1 MDYKKTRWRD
11 ITHELTGQVQFRP
24 ENSRR
29 ALNIPIR
36 ETQRETKQKDY
47 SLDNIKDFSFDSIL
61 FYGIVLLPFIVI
73 MLRVLYEFLFL

>member
-11 ITHELTGQVQFRP
+11 ITHELTSQVQFRP

-36 ETQRETKQKDY
+36 ETQQETKQKDY

>member
-1 MDYKKTRWRD
+1 MREVKLTKWRD

-36 ETQRETKQKDY
+36 ETAPDSVIQR
-47 SLDNIKDFSFDSIL
+47 
-61 FYGIVLLPFIVI
+61 I
-73 MLRVLYEFLFL
+73 MKYLKIRK

>member
-29 ALNIPIR
+29 PLNIPIR
-36 ETQRETKQKDY
+36 ETQQEIKQKDH
-47 SLDNIKDFSFDSIL
+47 SLDNIL

-73 MLRVLYEFLFL
+73 MLRVLYELIFI

>member
-29 ALNIPIR
+29 PLNIPIR

-47 SLDNIKDFSFDSIL
+47 SLDNIKDFSFDIIL